1 MDDGIILKGLIA
13 VVRDPYA
20 SSMSSSYTRDM
31 LEQMLQWK
39 ELGMLFMALYDIGN
53 CLCDSLCQPCN
64 SAKPHKEREPLVIN
78 PVTDL
83 SWLFVSAYAY

>member
-20 SSMSSSYTRDM
+20 SSMSSSYTTDI

-39 ELGMLFMALYDIGN
+39 ELRMLFMAHYDIG
-53 CLCDSLCQPCN
+53 
-64 SAKPHKEREPLVIN
+64 H
-78 PVTDL
+78 
-83 SWLFVSAYAY
+83 